1 MLAHSLHLR
10 GARVVAFS
18 TSAATSVD
26 VSNTGAAN
34 ALSRRVV
41 PAKVRLSG
49 TGSGFGSKGELR
61 MSQPPPLPPVNPYA
75 APSARVLDVSNDG
88 DQVLADRGIRL
99 GAAIVDGLIIAGP
112 MMLLLLLLPAMVG
125 AKGGQPNF
133 ALVGGVG
140 IGFVVFFV
148 AILIVNMVLLHRY
161 GQTVAKRL
169 FKIKIV
175 RGDGSRCSL
184 LRIIFARALPMSL
197 LGAIPIVGGLI
208 SLLDPLLIFRDDYR
222 CLHDHIADTLVIKA

>member
-1 MLAHSLHLR
+1 
-10 GARVVAFS
+10 
-18 TSAATSVD
+18 
-26 VSNTGAAN
+26 
-34 ALSRRVV
+34 
-41 PAKVRLSG
+41 
-49 TGSGFGSKGELR
+49 

-75 APSARVLDVSNDG
+75 APAARVLDVSNEG

-112 MMLLLLLLPAMVG
+112 IILFAILLPAFVG
-125 AKGGQPNF
+125 VKGKQPNL
-133 ALVGGVG
+133 ALFGTIGVV
-140 IGFVVFFV
+140 FVVFMV
-148 AILIVNMVLLHRY
+148 VLVIVNMVLLHRY
-161 GQTVAKRL
+161 GQTMAKRL

-184 LRIIFARALPMSL
+184 LRIIFARALPMVL
-197 LGAIPIVGGLI
+197 LEAIPLVGYII

>member
-1 MLAHSLHLR
+1 
-10 GARVVAFS
+10 
-18 TSAATSVD
+18 
-26 VSNTGAAN
+26 
-34 ALSRRVV
+34 
-41 PAKVRLSG
+41 
-49 TGSGFGSKGELR
+49 

-75 APSARVLDVSNDG
+75 APAARVQDVSNEG

-112 MMLLLLLLPAMVG
+112 MIVFAIMLPAMIV
-125 AKGGQPNF
+125 KGSKPDTT
-133 ALVGGVG
+133 LV
-140 IGFVVFFV
+140 GFVVFGFMAFV
-148 AILIVNMVLLHRY
+148 AVVLIINMVMLYRH
-161 GQTVAKRL
+161 GQTMAKRL

-197 LGAIPIVGGLI
+197 LGAIPIVGPLI